1 MTIDEIETKEFQ
13 MRKLGR
19 QHDDKLNII
28 RSMATNNGFSSEQFV
43 ISVNPTLTPNAAEN
57 SGSSIDHKG
66 QFQQKHFFKAK
77 FHKKVCTQKAP
88 TKDETIRTTKY
99 VLTHQNLDVQGEI
112 VTDFVKGDVLPSSTG
127 GVNVI
132 FKDVERLTYP
142 SPPDPLVLHKR
153 CQSEERVLQEVT
165 STNTSSPSSRQSP
178 ATAPKRFRM

>member
-1 MTIDEIETKEFQ
+1 

-43 ISVNPTLTPNAAEN
+43 ISVNPTLTP
-57 SGSSIDHKG
+57 
-66 QFQQKHFFKAK
+66 FQHRRSRTLSEVWLEHRPQGTKHFFKAK